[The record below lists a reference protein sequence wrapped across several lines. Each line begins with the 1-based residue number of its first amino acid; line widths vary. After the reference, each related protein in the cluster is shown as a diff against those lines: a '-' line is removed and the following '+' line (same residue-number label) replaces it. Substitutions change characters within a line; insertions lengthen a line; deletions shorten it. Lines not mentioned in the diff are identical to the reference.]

1 MTRHHRRIWYVGR
14 GVRIECQDCE
24 EEYKPPSD
32 LSRRVQ
38 EDAFR
43 QHRIDKGE
51 RPPPRRVSV
60 TVGLDEMTLAK
71 LDATRGQ
78 MSRAAFVRQLVR
90 ARLTA
95 EREPFPVGVP
105 TFKERGI

>member
-1 MTRHHRRIWYVGR
+1 
-14 GVRIECQDCE
+14 
-24 EEYKPPSD
+24 
-32 LSRRVQ
+32 
-38 EDAFR
+38 
-43 QHRIDKGE
+43 
-51 RPPPRRVSV
+51 
-60 TVGLDEMTLAK
+60 MTLAK

-95 EREPFPVGVP
+95 EREPCPVGVP